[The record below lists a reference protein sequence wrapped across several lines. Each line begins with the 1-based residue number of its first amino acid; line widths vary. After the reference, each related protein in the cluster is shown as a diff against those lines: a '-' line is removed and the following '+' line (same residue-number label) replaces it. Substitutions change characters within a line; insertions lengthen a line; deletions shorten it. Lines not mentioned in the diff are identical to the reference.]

1 MNSWCHVISRSKCVL
16 IILLWMISLATFSQA
31 KKGDRYMRA
40 YAYQEA
46 RTAYEFAVMDNPEDV
61 VSWQRLARC
70 YQILRDSKRAE
81 IAYNNCLILGDS
93 SMQVLH
99 GWYRAMLEN
108 ADYYAAQVALDAH
121 LAQHPKDTLSNY
133 LRWGL
138 ANMDEYMMK
147 MGSYDVSL
155 VKGLDFEGSV
165 ISPVFDS
172 EGLAFSTN
180 QLSGHWFSRR
190 DHWTNHGF
198 YRMLRSTMKGD
209 SILEIHEMD
218 KVQNRGLHVGPFSFR
233 GGGDVMYYSANVRK
247 PGVKPSGVSYPAVLW
262 VYEASKLEKGWS
274 EPRALPFNSLEYS
287 CTHPAISG
295 DGMRLFFSSNRPGG
309 HGGMDIWMCDWNLNH
324 WSEPICLSEQVN
336 TAGDEVF
343 PYAASD
349 GTLYFASNGRPGLG
363 GYDLFETMQIASSWL
378 TAENMGYPMN
388 SPKDDFGLC
397 FKPELGEGYFTSNRK
412 HGGYADQ
419 LYYFK
424 KSCLSTPI

>member
-1 MNSWCHVISRSKCVL
+1 
-16 IILLWMISLATFSQA
+16 MISLATFSQA

-121 LAQHPKDTLSNY
+121 LAQHPLDTLANY
-133 LRWGL
+133 MRWGL

-198 YRMLRSTMKGD
+198 YRMLHSSMKGD

-287 CTHPAISG
+287 CTHPAISV

-324 WSEPICLSEQVN
+324 WSEPTCLSEQVN

-388 SPKDDFGLC
+388 SPKDDF
-397 FKPELGEGYFTSNRK
+397 
-412 HGGYADQ
+412 
-419 LYYFK
+419 
-424 KSCLSTPI
+424 

>member
-16 IILLWMISLATFSQA
+16 IILLWMISLAAFSQA

-155 VKGLDFEGSV
+155 VKGWDFEGSV
-165 ISPVFDS
+165 ISPVFDG
-172 EGLAFSTN
+172 EVLAFSTN
-180 QLSGHWFSRR
+180 QLSGHWVSRR
-190 DHWTNHGF
+190 
-198 YRMLRSTMKGD
+198 
-209 SILEIHEMD
+209 
-218 KVQNRGLHVGPFSFR
+218 
-233 GGGDVMYYSANVRK
+233 
-247 PGVKPSGVSYPAVLW
+247 
-262 VYEASKLEKGWS
+262 
-274 EPRALPFNSLEYS
+274 
-287 CTHPAISG
+287 
-295 DGMRLFFSSNRPGG
+295 
-309 HGGMDIWMCDWNLNH
+309 
-324 WSEPICLSEQVN
+324 
-336 TAGDEVF
+336 
-343 PYAASD
+343 
-349 GTLYFASNGRPGLG
+349 
-363 GYDLFETMQIASSWL
+363 
-378 TAENMGYPMN
+378 
-388 SPKDDFGLC
+388 
-397 FKPELGEGYFTSNRK
+397 
-412 HGGYADQ
+412 
-419 LYYFK
+419 
-424 KSCLSTPI
+424 